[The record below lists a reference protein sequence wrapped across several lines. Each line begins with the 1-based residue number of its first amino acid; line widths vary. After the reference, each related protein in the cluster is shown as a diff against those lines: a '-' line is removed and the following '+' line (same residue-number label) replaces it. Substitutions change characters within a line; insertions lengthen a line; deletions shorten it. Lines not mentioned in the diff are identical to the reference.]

1 MLASPAYN
9 AGCSSR
15 ADRRRPQLV
24 DAEAELEQ
32 LFAGKHAAADAIDE
46 ATKTMALLQGR
57 LRAEH
62 LKTHLLELDL
72 SRRSRQGSMLVCAA
86 MSQTR
91 PHLGEPGP

>member
-1 MLASPAYN
+1 MSPAARFQETLRRLAIFDEGIAT
-9 AGCSSR
+9 AGFGPDLGQTS
-15 ADRRRPQLV
+15 ALD
-24 DAEAELEQ
+24 D
-32 LFAGKHAAADAIDE
+32 
-46 ATKTMALLQGR
+46 KTMALLQGR